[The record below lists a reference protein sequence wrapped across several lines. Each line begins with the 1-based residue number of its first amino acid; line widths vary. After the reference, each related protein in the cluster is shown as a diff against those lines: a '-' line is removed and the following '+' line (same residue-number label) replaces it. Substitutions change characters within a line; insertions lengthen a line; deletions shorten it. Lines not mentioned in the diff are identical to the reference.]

1 MHPGA
6 RCRSRAL
13 DSPDPR
19 VDGLAERNYDRL
31 ALSSS
36 RSSPAGIG
44 PPAGARV
51 GHPGCGEWAAGA
63 NSSRC
68 RRMNFSVGG
77 GTSCDGP
84 SVGLEHSARCRGR
97 SLRRSELSRAAA
109 DVFRR
114 SERSRAAADVFRSG
128 PMAPAERPG
137 RTRLGS
143 GRRFGPRSGWRNQ
156 RQRFPCAKRSQ
167 RRRWGCRSRT
177 ETFTETLRDASS
189 PPRVGRDKFSSPER
203 HECLTVQELGSKN
216 AAGTARRPD
225 RTAPRLGPWRL
236 VHGTTRGRPK
246 PARPPEERD
255 G

>member
-6 RCRSRAL
+6 RRRSRAL

-77 GTSCDGP
+77 GTSCDGLPP
-84 SVGLEHSARCRGR
+84 STGALGEPPRTFSSPVRAVASRRGR
-97 SLRRSELSRAAA
+97 FPPVRAVASRRGRFPPVGAFASRRGRFPLRA
-109 DVFRR
+109 D
-114 SERSRAAADVFRSG
+114 G
-128 PMAPAERPG
+128 PG
-137 RTRLGS
+137 RTT
-143 GRRFGPRSGWRNQ
+143 GPDW
-156 RQRFPCAKRSQ
+156 A
-167 RRRWGCRSRT
+167 
-177 ETFTETLRDASS
+177 RDAASGLDLDGGTSDNVFLAPSEAREGGGDAGAELKPSLRPCGTRLRLPGWAGTSS
-189 PPRVGRDKFSSPER
+189 PPRSA
-203 HECLTVQELGSKN
+203 TN
-216 AAGTARRPD
+216 A
-225 RTAPRLGPWRL
+225 
-236 VHGTTRGRPK
+236 
-246 PARPPEERD
+246 
-255 G
+255 